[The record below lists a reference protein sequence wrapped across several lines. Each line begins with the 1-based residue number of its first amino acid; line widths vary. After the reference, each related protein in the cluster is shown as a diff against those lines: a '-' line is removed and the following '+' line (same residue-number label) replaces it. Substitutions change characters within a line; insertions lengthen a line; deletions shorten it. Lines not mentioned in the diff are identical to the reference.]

1 MISLLKLC
9 MQIIAREWESRQEP
23 GEGRHHEGERDIRRQ
38 ILMRLQLHWEDCSSE
53 FEKNVMR
60 HLETWL
66 KLAEMSGRTITPL
79 HVSRAPF
86 INRRWVG
93 AWNAVTDQ
101 VSNEAKLVCLYT
113 STCVILSAGKELI
126 NGKPDLLWN
135 CNTSGKSEINLYE
148 HHGRVLQI
156 L

>member
-60 HLETWL
+60 HLEMWL
-66 KLAEMSGRTITPL
+66 IGKNVRNDHTTACLTGTIHKSKLGGRLECGNRSGFKRSKIGVSL
-79 HVSRAPF
+79 HFNMCYLICRK
-86 INRRWVG
+86 G
-93 AWNAVTDQ
+93 AYQWQT
-101 VSNEAKLVCLYT
+101 
-113 STCVILSAGKELI
+113 
-126 NGKPDLLWN
+126 
-135 CNTSGKSEINLYE
+135 
-148 HHGRVLQI
+148 
-156 L
+156 